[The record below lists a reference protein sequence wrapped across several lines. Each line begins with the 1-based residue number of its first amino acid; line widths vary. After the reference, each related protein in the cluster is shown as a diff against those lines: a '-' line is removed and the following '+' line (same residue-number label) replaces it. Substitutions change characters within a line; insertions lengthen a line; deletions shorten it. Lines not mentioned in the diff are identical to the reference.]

1 MISYGEIVPLPLV
14 RQGVILAN
22 VPTLFYNA
30 QPPSDSAVVYPE
42 TLMLSDTLEYDAI
55 REGERADMASLIT
68 HEQLK
73 KLVRDGEVVSGGD
86 PDAVEGIKYD
96 FRLGNRFLKASLE
109 RPFDYRDLHTVDD
122 RAKAKIEPG
131 EVVFV
136 MSEEKLH
143 LPMNM
148 FVVLSHKRK
157 ISHDGIA
164 VMGGLCVDPGYQG
177 YLLVGLYNFSSSP
190 FAIEP
195 GRKLIAGLF
204 YQLDASET
212 GEFPVPAS
220 KIADFPEELVKLIK
234 SYQPVNLTTIAEQ
247 MAGMRNELSIL
258 QREISDD
265 KKWRQDFK
273 EDLDGLLTAL
283 KDEKENRQ
291 QQYKDLENKITG
303 IEKDQIAKSSAR
315 SVWGTLGL
323 IALGA
328 LMTGIIGLLLRYGP
342 TIAKAL
348 LGP

>member
-1 MISYGEIVPLPLV
+1 MFVVCSNIPAS
-14 RQGVILAN
+14 
-22 VPTLFYNA
+22 
-30 QPPSDSAVVYPE
+30 SDSMAAGTP
-42 TLMLSDTLEYDAI
+42 MLPSNHQYDPI
-55 REGERADMASLIT
+55 LSGERAAMASLIT
-68 HEQLK
+68 HEHLK
-73 KLVRDGEVVSGGD
+73 ALVREGQVVVGGD

-109 RPFDYRDLHTVDD
+109 RPVDFRELHGVD

-164 VMGGLCVDPGYQG
+164 VMGGLCVDPGYDG
-177 YLLVGLYNFSSSP
+177 YLLVGLHNFSSSP

-204 YQLDASET
+204 YRLEET
-212 GEFPVPAS
+212 ESGAFPAPGS
-220 KIADFPEELVKLIK
+220 KIADFPEDLVKLIK
-234 SYQPVNLTTIAEQ
+234 SYQPMNLTTIAEQ
-247 MAGMRNELSIL
+247 MAGMRSELTVL

-273 EDLDGLLTAL
+273 EDLDGLLAAL

-291 QQYKDLENKITG
+291 QQYRDIETKITG
-303 IEKDQIAKSSAR
+303 IEKDQIARNSEK
-315 SVWGTLGL
+315 SVWDRIKWAVIGSVVTVGVGIL
-323 IALGA
+323 I
-328 LMTGIIGLLLRYGP
+328 RYGSQIIKFLAAP
-342 TIAKAL
+342 
-348 LGP
+348 